1 MTVDNEIYNRI
12 GHSWWEEDSFLYLLR
27 AALNPARFGYFRGV
41 LTRDLGLDPHGQRA
55 LDVGCGGGLLAEEF
69 AQIGCQV
76 TGIDP
81 SVSSIDTARA
91 HALQMGLSIDY
102 RVGVG
107 EALSF
112 DDAAF
117 DVVYCCDVLEH
128 VADPAKVIEESARVL
143 RPGGVFFYDT
153 INRTLLSRLLII
165 GIFQEL
171 PWTRFAPAHFHEW
184 TQFIKPSELESYM
197 ARQGLEPRAIA
208 GLSPEGSPLPVI
220 STLIQINRGRLT
232 IKDLASTLR
241 FKASKDTSASYMGY
255 GLKRAR

>member
-1 MTVDNEIYNRI
+1 MTADNEIYNRI
-12 GHSWWEEDSFLYLLR
+12 GHAWWDEDSFLYLLR
-27 AALNPARFGYFRGV
+27 SALNPARFGYFRRV
-41 LTRDLGLDPHGQRA
+41 LTRDLGLDPNGQRA

-81 SVSSIDTARA
+81 SVSSIDAARA
-91 HALQMGLSIDY
+91 HALQMGLSINY

-112 DDAAF
+112 EDAAF
-117 DVVYCCDVLEH
+117 DIVYCCDVLEH
-128 VADPAKVIEESARVL
+128 VGDPAKVIEESARVL
-143 RPGGVFFYDT
+143 KPGGVFFFDT

-184 TQFIKPSELESYM
+184 SQFIKPSELESYLTH
-197 ARQGLEPRAIA
+197 QGLERRALI

-220 STLIQINRGRLT
+220 STLIQINRGRQT
-232 IKDLASTLR
+232 IKDLARKLR
-241 FKASKDTSASYMGY
+241 FTASNDTSASYMGY
-255 GLKRAR
+255 ALKRSR